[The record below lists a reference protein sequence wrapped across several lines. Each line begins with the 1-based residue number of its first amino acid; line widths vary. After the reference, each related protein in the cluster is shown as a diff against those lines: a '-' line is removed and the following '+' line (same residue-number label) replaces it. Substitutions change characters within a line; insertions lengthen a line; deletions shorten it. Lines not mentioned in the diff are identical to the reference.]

1 MFNIASEKT
10 CQNGE
15 IIVNQ
20 GLSPEWVYVILAGA
34 VEISKMVGGKKC
46 VIALLQPGEAFG
58 ELGLFGGIT
67 RDATAKAIGETTVG
81 LVDPAVLDREF
92 DKLSLGVKTIIVSVV
107 ETMKKM
113 VDRACDFSARQ
124 HIRVV
129 TDLQVQYED
138 KGSFVEAYAGNVSNG
153 GLFVKTE
160 TPLKRGDELWL
171 ELTLPELAEPIRV
184 KSEVVWAREES
195 QEALNLDAGMGLKFF
210 EITQK
215 DHDVLKAYLEPLQA
229 EIQHAAL

>member
-1 MFNIASEKT
+1 MFSIASEKT
-10 CQNGE
+10 YPNGE
-15 IIVNQ
+15 IIVSQ

-34 VEISKMVGGKKC
+34 VEISRMVGGKKC
-46 VIALLQPGEAFG
+46 VIALLRPGEAFG
-58 ELGLFGGIT
+58 ELGLFGGIM
-67 RDATAKAIGETTVG
+67 RDATASAIGETTVG

-92 DKLSLGVKTIIVSVV
+92 DKLSLGVKSIIVSVV

-124 HIRVV
+124 DLRVV
-129 TDLQVQYED
+129 TDLHVQYDD
-138 KGSFVEAYAGNVSNG
+138 KGSFVEAYTGNVSNG

-160 TPLKRGDELWL
+160 TPLKRGEELWL
-171 ELTLPELAEPIRV
+171 ELRLPDLEEPIRV
-184 KSEVVWAREES
+184 KSEVVWSREEG
-195 QEALNLDAGMGLKFF
+195 QEAFNLDAGMGLKFF

-229 EIQHAAL
+229 EIQHAGL